1 MDSRRRATSAAT
13 MVGLSVILIVMAW
26 WGLHNAFAPVSPSQ
40 ASSANAT
47 CSPAERATKL
57 FAKPSDITVSVYNA
71 GARSG
76 YAALTLQRLEARGF
90 NAGAVGNA
98 PAGAAS
104 SPVTTAL
111 VLTTSTLDDPYALLV
126 ARNLGKN
133 VRVEVTTETLGPGID
148 VLIGKK
154 MGALAKHAPK
164 RLKLPKPVTSCVKVD

>member
-13 MVGLSVILIVMAW
+13 MVGLSVVLIVMAW
-26 WGLHNAFAPVSPSQ
+26 WGLHNAFAPVPSRT
-40 ASSANAT
+40 SSDNPS
-47 CSPAERATKL
+47 CSPAEQATKR

-98 PAGAAS
+98 PAGVAK
-104 SPVTTAL
+104 SPVTTAR
-111 VLTTSTLDDPYALLV
+111 VLTTSTPDDPYARLL

-133 VRVEVTTETLGPGID
+133 VPVEVTTEPLGPGID

-154 MGALAKHAPK
+154 MGRLAKHAPD

>member
-13 MVGLSVILIVMAW
+13 MVGLSVVLIVMAW
-26 WGLHNAFAPVSPSQ
+26 WGLHNALAPVPSQ
-40 ASSANAT
+40 TSSNTAT

-57 FAKPSDITVSVYNA
+57 FARPNDITVSVYNA
-71 GARSG
+71 GARNG

-98 PAGAAS
+98 PAGAVS
-104 SPVTTAL
+104 SPVTTAR
-111 VLTTSTLDDPYALLV
+111 VLTTSTRDDPYALLV

-133 VRVEVTTETLGPGID
+133 VPVEVTTETLGPGID